1 MNVTEA
7 FEKFR
12 SKISRPTQKEQSDA
26 SNRQQDIRVAMEKKF
41 KKVKDFLTGSYARHT
56 KTKPLKDVDIF
67 YVLHDDHRDYRDK
80 KPSEL
85 LKDVAAHLG
94 REFPDQ
100 TVKSQRRSVCIE
112 FPTSEEERVMS
123 FDVVPVFQ
131 KGDNYEMPDTEASTE
146 WTLTNPSLHAEEATA
161 KHAECEKKWKGMVRM
176 IKTWNVA
183 QGKPVKPSFLLEVMA
198 LELIRAPFNGDYR
211 YELQSFFASAA
222 LRIHNV
228 WPDPA
233 GLGTPISDG
242 MNTTLKKAAQA
253 ALEKA
258 EQNCAKA
265 IRLESGNTKDALY
278 VWQEIFGSRHFSVS

>member
-1 MNVTEA
+1 MNVAEA

-12 SKISRPTQKEQSDA
+12 GKISRPTQKEQSDA
-26 SNRQQDIRVAMEKKF
+26 STRQQNIRAAMEKQF
-41 KKVKDFLTGSYARHT
+41 KKKDCFLTGSYARHT

-67 YVLHDDHRDYRDK
+67 YVLHDDHRDYRSK
-80 KPSEL
+80 KPGEL
-85 LKDVAAHLG
+85 INAVAAHLEK
-94 REFPDQ
+94 EFRDQ
-100 TVKSQRRSVCIE
+100 TVKPQRRSVAIE

-123 FDVVPVFQ
+123 FDVVPVFT
-131 KGDNYEMPDTEASTE
+131 KDNNYEMPDTEASSE
-146 WTLTNPSLHAEEATA
+146 WTLTNPTIHAEEATA
-161 KHAECEKKWKGMVRM
+161 KHAECDKKWKGMVRM

-211 YELQSFFASAA
+211 YEIQSFFASAA
-222 LRIHNV
+222 LRIHDV

-233 GLGTPISDG
+233 GLGTPVSDG
-242 MNTTLKKAAQA
+242 MNSALKSAAQS

-265 IRLESGNTKDALY
+265 IRVEAGNTKDALY
-278 VWQEIFGSRHFSVS
+278 VWREIFGHQFSVA